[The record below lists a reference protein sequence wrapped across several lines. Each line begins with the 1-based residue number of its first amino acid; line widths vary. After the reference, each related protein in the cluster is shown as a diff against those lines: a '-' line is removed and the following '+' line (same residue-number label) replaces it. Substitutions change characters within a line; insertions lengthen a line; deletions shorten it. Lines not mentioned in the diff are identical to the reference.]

1 MFGLRPKSPVFVA
14 NALPDPSLVRRLVE
28 VNAPYFPVQRY
39 FANQTEYDRVGGGA
53 PMIIAPNFRGDWA
66 YDEPLIDG
74 VEPILHNPRLID
86 AARQVFGG
94 ARVRPQIVYANLTW
108 QLPFPQGG
116 GHTDVTA
123 YRGIDR
129 TRYPLWLLG
138 AMHNSGLFEA
148 ERVNI
153 VTAVAW
159 FYRGKDG
166 GFTYWPEGRD
176 GSPQVHEGTIDN
188 TAIVGD
194 NDFMFHRVNPVGD
207 VAKGLP
213 RGLTLDTCL
222 ARIGG
227 DRWAV
232 VDDDVVIGELDYAA
246 LRISVSWKA
255 MVFRDEEAERLYDTH
270 SEDLDL
276 PELLRR
282 FARDLESRGMRNEIP
297 PNPLESVDFVAL
309 LNEAYPVRTPESLH

>member
-1 MFGLRPKSPVFVA
+1 MFGSRPRPPVFIA
-14 NALPDPSLVRRLVE
+14 TALSDPELVRRLVE
-28 VNAPYFPVQRY
+28 ENAPYFPVQRY

-53 PMIIAPNFRGDWA
+53 PMIVAPNFRGDWA
-66 YDEPLIDG
+66 YDEPLVEG
-74 VEPILHNPRLID
+74 VEPILHNERLIEG
-86 AARQVFGG
+86 ARKVFGA

-138 AMHNSGLFEA
+138 AMHNSGLFEE

-153 VTAVAW
+153 ATAVAW
-159 FYRGKDG
+159 FYRGSDG
-166 GFTYWPEGRD
+166 GFTYWPD
-176 GSPQVHEGTIDN
+176 GPDAPARVHEGAIHN

-213 RGLTLDTCL
+213 RGLTLDTSL
-222 ARIGG
+222 VRSGG
-227 DRWAV
+227 ERWAV
-232 VDDDVVIGELDYAA
+232 VEGDEVVGELAYPE

-255 MVFRDEEAERLYDTH
+255 MVFRDADEERCYDTH
-270 SEDLDL
+270 SDDLDL
-276 PELLRR
+276 SEVLRR
-282 FARDLESRGMRNEIP
+282 FGADLEARGLPCDLP

-309 LNEAYPVRTPESLH
+309 LNHAYPVRSPESLH